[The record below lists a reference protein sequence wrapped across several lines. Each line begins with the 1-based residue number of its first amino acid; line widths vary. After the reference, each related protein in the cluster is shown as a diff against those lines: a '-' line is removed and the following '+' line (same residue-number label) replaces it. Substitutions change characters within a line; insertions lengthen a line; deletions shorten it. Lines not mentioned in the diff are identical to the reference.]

1 MKFSWVHVETN
12 FKPKKE
18 RQRKRVKIE
27 KDRRER
33 ENLKGNSWLFL
44 CKMSFYFKIAMR
56 LLYSLFD
63 RHSFIPFFRLNIL
76 LFIVLLLALLFVWL
90 DRLFR
95 HWIVRLRF
103 GPNENLTRNRW
114 AFLCFSV
121 ICQLLAWVYLDW
133 QRKPCR

>member
-1 MKFSWVHVETN
+1 VETN

-76 LFIVLLLALLFVWL
+76 LFIVLLLALLFV
-90 DRLFR
+90 
-95 HWIVRLRF
+95 
-103 GPNENLTRNRW
+103 
-114 AFLCFSV
+114 
-121 ICQLLAWVYLDW
+121 
-133 QRKPCR
+133 